1 MMTDRLR
8 VLAES
13 VVHLGDVAALI
24 DPSDYTSP
32 AYPSE
37 WTIADTFSHLGSG
50 AVISRRRFEDSIA
63 QRESDPAFN
72 TSVWDEW
79 NAKVPTSQVTDCLV
93 SDVALLSSLEASTQ
107 EQRDAF
113 RLTMGP
119 FSFDFD
125 DMVGLR
131 LSEHVLHTWD
141 IEVARLPDAALPNEA
156 ANAILDGIQFVVGR
170 TAKPTGEIWSVSV
183 RTIDPPRD
191 FALNL
196 GTDSAELVESSF
208 GGPTDLEL
216 PAESFVRLIY
226 GRLDEEHTPAAV
238 RGEVVADLRRI
249 FPGF

>member
-13 VVHLGDVAALI
+13 VMHLGEVAAVI
-24 DPSDYTSP
+24 DPSDYASP

-79 NAKVPTSQVTDCLV
+79 NAKVPPSQVADCLI
-93 SDVALLSSLEASTQ
+93 SDTALLSTLEASTQ
-107 EQRDAF
+107 EQRAAF

-125 DMVGLR
+125 GMVGLR

-141 IEVARLPDAALPNEA
+141 IEVARIPDAALPNDA
-156 ANAILDGIQFVVGR
+156 ANTILDGIQFIVGR
-170 TAKPTGEIWSVSV
+170 TAKPTGEDWSVSV

-191 FALNL
+191 FVLNL
-196 GTDSAELVESSF
+196 GTDTAELIESSF
-208 GGPTDLEL
+208 EGPADLEL

-226 GRLDEEHTPAAV
+226 GRLDEEHTPAGV
-238 RGEVVADLRRI
+238 RGEVVDDLRHI